1 MIVKRILG
9 SFFSFRNITNNQLY
23 QKMSQNAFFSKRF
36 TEGVSYWLNSE
47 IFKYTATSLLATVCD
62 FSSYYALVYV
72 LHVPALVALF
82 IGQFIGSVITFI
94 LQFQWVFNFVD
105 THSYKKYAI
114 KFFSGQIAAAIGN
127 AIVVWFIIT
136 FFFMDAWLSRIITSI
151 TLWFLMF
158 FINKFWVFSDD
169 TLEK

>member
-72 LHVPALVALF
+72 LHVPALVAIF
-82 IGQFIGSVITFI
+82 IGQFNSLSTGFY
-94 LQFQWVFNFVD
+94 L
-105 THSYKKYAI
+105 I
-114 KFFSGQIAAAIGN
+114 KN
-127 AIVVWFIIT
+127 Y
-136 FFFMDAWLSRIITSI
+136 
-151 TLWFLMF
+151 
-158 FINKFWVFSDD
+158 
-169 TLEK
+169 